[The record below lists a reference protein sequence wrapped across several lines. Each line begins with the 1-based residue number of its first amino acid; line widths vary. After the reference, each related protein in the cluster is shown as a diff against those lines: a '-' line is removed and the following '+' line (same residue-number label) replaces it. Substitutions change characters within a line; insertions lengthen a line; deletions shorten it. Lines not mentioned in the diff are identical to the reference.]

1 MKIYPF
7 WARESAPV
15 STASGPATVA
25 QWGWS
30 ANSEEEARKVA
41 RARLHRLVDRIAEL
55 GHFPRERQARAEYY
69 PGTPLREEILAVLSE
84 ANGTPTSAITRNR
97 YGAEVLNTSDILIA
111 DVDVPELEEAARAR
125 GRGRNL
131 AGARAAGSGKP
142 GFFARLFGFGAK
154 QQERTAGSAF
164 DPAPEPARTP
174 QPAPTTASLAAPE
187 PDPAAIPGLIT
198 ETAPVR
204 QYMIEAELIAFDR
217 IEHFARLNAAW
228 PIFVYRTFKGFRVIV
243 AVEGIAADSGEA
255 QMILNQLGSDPLY
268 MRLCKVYESYRA
280 RLTAKPW
287 RVGMAAPSVRWPEY
301 DASSAL
307 CDPVAREN
315 MQRWLTQYDDARA
328 GHATTRFL
336 AAFGPA
342 PTGRAAQVVELH
354 ARVTGAE
361 SGLPLA

>member
-15 STASGPATVA
+15 STTSGPATVA

-30 ANSEEEARKVA
+30 ANSEEEAQKVA
-41 RARLHRLVDRIAEL
+41 AARLHRLVDRITEL

-69 PGTPLREEILAVLSE
+69 PGTPLREEILSVLSRE
-84 ANGTPTSAITRNR
+84 NGTPTCAITRNR
-97 YGAEVLNTSDILIA
+97 YGAEVLNTADILIA
-111 DVDVPELEEAARAR
+111 DVDVPELEEAARQR
-125 GRGRNL
+125 GGKR
-131 AGARAAGSGKP
+131 AGGRAAGSQNKP
-142 GFFARLFGFGAK
+142 GFLARLFGFGAK
-154 QQERTAGSAF
+154 KRERPAGSAF
-164 DPAPEPARTP
+164 EPGPGAAPALAPEPVSATAANT
-174 QPAPTTASLAAPE
+174 APGSAS
-187 PDPAAIPGLIT
+187 IPGLIT

-204 QYMIEAELIAFDR
+204 QHMIEAELIAFDR

-268 MRLCKVYESYRA
+268 MRLCRVYESYRA

-287 RVGMAAPSVRWPEY
+287 RVGIAAPSVRWPEY

-307 CDPVAREN
+307 CDPVARED
-315 MQRWLTQYDDARA
+315 MARWLMRYDAARA
-328 GHATTRFL
+328 GYATTRFI
-336 AAFGPA
+336 AAFGPS
-342 PTGRAAQVVELH
+342 PTGRAAEMVAVH
-354 ARVTGAE
+354 ARATGAE

>member
-15 STASGPATVA
+15 STTSGPATVA

-30 ANSEEEARKVA
+30 ANSEEEAHKVA
-41 RARLHRLVDRIAEL
+41 RARLHRLVARIAEL
-55 GHFPRERQARAEYY
+55 GQFPRERQARAEYY
-69 PGTPLREEILAVLSE
+69 PGTPLREEILSVLST
-84 ANGTPTSAITRNR
+84 ANGTPTCAITRNR

-125 GRGRNL
+125 GRKR
-131 AGARAAGSGKP
+131 AGARAAGSRKP

-154 QQERTAGSAF
+154 KQERPAGSAF
-164 DPAPEPARTP
+164 DPAPA
-174 QPAPTTASLAAPE
+174 
-187 PDPAAIPGLIT
+187 PDPASIPGLIT

-268 MRLCKVYESYRA
+268 MRLCRVYESYRA

-287 RVGMAAPSVRWPEY
+287 RVGMAAPAVRWPEY

-307 CDPVAREN
+307 CDPVAREK
-315 MQRWLTQYDDARA
+315 MQRWLAQYDDARA

-342 PTGRAAQVVELH
+342 PTGRAAEVVELH

>member
-15 STASGPATVA
+15 STTSGPATVA

-30 ANSEEEARKVA
+30 VNSEEEAQKVA
-41 RARLHRLVDRIAEL
+41 KVRLQRLVDRITEL

-69 PGTPLREEILAVLSE
+69 PGTPLREEILSVLSE
-84 ANGTPTSAITRNR
+84 VNGTPTCAITRNR

-125 GRGRNL
+125 GRKRAGRR
-131 AGARAAGSGKP
+131 AGEHAAGSPKKP
-142 GFFARLFGFGAK
+142 GFFARLFRFGAQK
-154 QQERTAGSAF
+154 QERPAGSAF
-164 DPAPEPARTP
+164 DPAPEPAS
-174 QPAPTTASLAAPE
+174 TTALPAA
-187 PDPAAIPGLIT
+187 PDPASIPGLIT

-268 MRLCKVYESYRA
+268 MRLCRVYESYRA
-280 RLTAKPW
+280 RLSAKPW
-287 RVGMAAPSVRWPEY
+287 RVGIAAPSVSWPEY

-307 CDPVAREN
+307 CDPVAREK
-315 MQRWLTQYDDARA
+315 MQRWLAQYDAART
-328 GHATTRFL
+328 GHATTRFI

-342 PTGRAAQVVELH
+342 PTGRAAEVVELH

>member
-41 RARLHRLVDRIAEL
+41 RARLHRLVDRIAKL

-84 ANGTPTSAITRNR
+84 ANGTPTCAITRNR

-111 DVDVPELEEAARAR
+111 DVDVPELEEAARA
-125 GRGRNL
+125 
-131 AGARAAGSGKP
+131 AGSRKPGSGKP

-154 QQERTAGSAF
+154 KQERPAGSAF
-164 DPAPEPARTP
+164 DPAPQPARTP
-174 QPAPTTASLAAPE
+174 EPAPTTASLAAPA
-187 PDPAAIPGLIT
+187 PDPASIPGLIT

-268 MRLCKVYESYRA
+268 MRLCRVYESYRA

-307 CDPVAREN
+307 CDPVAREK
-315 MQRWLTQYDDARA
+315 MQRWLAQYDDARA

>member
-15 STASGPATVA
+15 STTSGPATVA

-30 ANSEEEARKVA
+30 ANSEEEAHKVA
-41 RARLHRLVDRIAEL
+41 WARLHRLVDRIAEL

-84 ANGTPTSAITRNR
+84 TNGTPTCAITRNR
-97 YGAEVLNTSDILIA
+97 YGAEVLNTADILIA

-125 GRGRNL
+125 GRNRAGGRS
-131 AGARAAGSGKP
+131 AGSSKP

-154 QQERTAGSAF
+154 KQKRPTGSAF
-164 DPAPEPARTP
+164 DPAPEPAS
-174 QPAPTTASLAAPE
+174 TTALPAA
-187 PDPAAIPGLIT
+187 PDPASIPGLIT

-268 MRLCKVYESYRA
+268 MRLCRVYESYRA

-287 RVGMAAPSVRWPEY
+287 RVGMAAPAVRWPEY

-307 CDPVAREN
+307 CDPVAREK
-315 MQRWLTQYDDARA
+315 MQRWLEQYDDARA